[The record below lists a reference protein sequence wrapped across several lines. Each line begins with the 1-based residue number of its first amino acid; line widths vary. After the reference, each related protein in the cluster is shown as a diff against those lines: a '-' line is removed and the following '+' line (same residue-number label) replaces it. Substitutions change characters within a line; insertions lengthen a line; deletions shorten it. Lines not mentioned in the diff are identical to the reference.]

1 MIQHKWAG
9 GSGRRPVPG
18 GKILG
23 MTVARPGPA
32 GAPER
37 ARARWVLVTAAAGLV
52 LAVPVMTWWLV
63 GPLNTAPARVGLD
76 YAFRPWPISPGAADA
91 AGIASAALA
100 ALSLPIL
107 VWATL
112 RRLLD
117 SRWWAVLIPL
127 LAAGFIAAAGWRVMT
142 AGVLGSN
149 IGAGFV
155 EMLGGPVVLALVAW
169 AAIYSVHLVRRSR
182 RRAARSIPDA

>member
-1 MIQHKWAG
+1 
-9 GSGRRPVPG
+9 
-18 GKILG
+18 
-23 MTVARPGPA
+23 VA
-32 GAPER
+32 
-37 ARARWVLVTAAAGLV
+37 AAAGLV
-52 LAVPVMTWWLV
+52 LTVPVMTWWLV

-76 YAFRPWPISPGAADA
+76 YAFRPWPISPAAADA

-100 ALSLPIL
+100 ALSLAIL

-117 SRWWAVLIPL
+117 AGWWAVLIPL
-127 LAAGFIAAAGWRVMT
+127 LAAGFLAGAGWRVMT
-142 AGVLGSN
+142 AGVLGTN

-169 AAIYSVHLVRRSR
+169 AVIYSVHLVRRSR